1 MNSDLL
7 NVLFG
12 GGLVATIGAAFKG
25 VKVLM
30 DGSHAKE
37 REAIADLKAW
47 REESNDARQQAEKER
62 DYWRS
67 WAGKCEYELE
77 RRGLPLP
84 ARPKAAFISDEEA
97 T

>member
-1 MNSDLL
+1 MNSDVL

-12 GGLVATIGAAFKG
+12 GGMVAVIGAAFQGIKA
-25 VKVLM
+25 LR

-47 REESNDARQQAEKER
+47 REESNDARVQAEKER

-67 WAGKCEYELE
+67 WAGRCEYELE

>member
-7 NVLFG
+7 NAILG

-25 VKVLM
+25 VKTLM

-47 REESNDARQQAEKER
+47 REESNDARVQAEKER

-77 RRGLPLP
+77 RNGIRLPS
-84 ARPKAAFISDEEA
+84 RPQATFIPDEEA

>member
-1 MNSDLL
+1 MNSDFL

>member
-12 GGLVATIGAAFKG
+12 GGLVATATAVFSGIKAIR
-25 VKVLM
+25 

-47 REESNDARQQAEKER
+47 REESNDARVQAEKER

-77 RRGLPLP
+77 RRGIPLP
-84 ARPKAAFISDEEA
+84 SRPTAAFIADEEA